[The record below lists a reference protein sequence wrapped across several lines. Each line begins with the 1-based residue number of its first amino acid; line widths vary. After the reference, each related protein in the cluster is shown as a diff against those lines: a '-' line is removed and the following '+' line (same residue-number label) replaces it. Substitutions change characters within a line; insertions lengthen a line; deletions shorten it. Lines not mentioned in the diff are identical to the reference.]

1 VAETK
6 ETAVIILATA
16 ISRFLTVVVCAS
28 LASFYSAEKWPA
40 LYYYPAAAIDIITLI
55 ALGYPAAIGVTIGCL
70 VWNWA
75 MLDMSLLEQL
85 KFVLLA
91 LGRGVVSLWL
101 FLRFVAPELRV
112 GWTALSLRHIL
123 LFTAIYSAV
132 NAVGYLAL
140 FQSHNL
146 SHGETLR
153 QGLGLFVG
161 AAAGGLTGFVALNL
175 GFSAA
180 LSRRLKKDE

>member
-1 VAETK
+1 MAEIK

-16 ISRFLTVVVCAS
+16 VSRFLAIVVCAS
-28 LASFYSAEKWPA
+28 LTSFYSAEKWPA

-55 ALGYPAAIGVTIGCL
+55 ALGYPAAIGVTIGCF
-70 VWNWA
+70 VWNLA
-75 MLDMSLLEQL
+75 MLDMSLFEQL

-91 LGRGVVSLWL
+91 LGRGVVSLWI
-101 FLRFVAPELRV
+101 FLRFVAPELRA
-112 GWTALSLRHIL
+112 GWTAVSLRHIL
-123 LFTAIYSAV
+123 VFTAIYSAV
-132 NAVGYLAL
+132 TAVGYLGL

-146 SHGETLR
+146 SHGEVLI
-153 QGLGLFVG
+153 QGVSLFVG
-161 AAAGGLTGFVALNL
+161 AAGGGLAGFVALNL